1 MNSSPLLPARSE
13 EGNNAMEVVTLA
25 ALLFVYVVDD
35 STKVDPWGRV
45 WAQEAVSELERHS
58 HVWDAEPRTVSLAGA
73 RGETIAFQVMVRAE
87 ERDLRG
93 VNVVVGPLEGA
104 RTRIDPSAC
113 QFYKEW
119 YTKVTRASE
128 SPAHSCGPGW
138 YPDALVPWDV
148 PDGTVPVPTPAGEA
162 TYDAPPF
169 RVAKGLTQGIWID
182 VTIPRQ
188 LPAGT
193 YSGTLTVTA
202 ENAEPVELTL
212 CLRVWDFELPVERH
226 LIWTAWYNNF
236 SRLFRGYS
244 DDPSRPSP
252 QVRETEARLWQMCHH
267 HRINLSPGWGTPGYG
282 LRLEGEGAD
291 VQVDW
296 EEFDSLYGGYLDGSA
311 FPDGQPTRMFC
322 LPISAKSPSNLSPE
336 TRKNLL
342 REVAEHFLEKGY
354 HLEDHFVFLPDEPSE
369 RKPDSLETL
378 ERFAD
383 LVHSAHP
390 GLRTRGDIYTA
401 FSAKFVTR
409 YGRYI
414 DKWQVAAEHM
424 HLDWLAKEIAQGKQ
438 MGFYQASEPAIG
450 SEALDGDGLSLRTWE
465 WIAWKYRIQHVDL
478 YAIDAYQRLWD
489 KSPPTSIWVEPYNQ
503 SWVTNSQ
510 GVLIY
515 PGRDPA
521 VRVVD
526 TWLPIPSIR
535 MKQVRRGMQD
545 YEYFWMLKEMGQGE
559 FADALVN
566 GVIRRALMDSWVK
579 GEFTSKPWGDWSRNP
594 AKWDDAIRQAA
605 QAIETASGSEEE

>member
-1 MNSSPLLPARSE
+1 MAAVALA
-13 EGNNAMEVVTLA
+13 TLMS
-25 ALLFVYVVDD
+25 VYAVDD

-45 WAQEAVSELERHS
+45 WAREAVSGLEES
-58 HVWDAEPRTVSLAGA
+58 SQVWDSGSRTVSLAGA
-73 RGETIAFQVMVRAE
+73 RGETVAFQVMVRAE
-87 ERDLRG
+87 KADLQG
-93 VNVVVGPLEGA
+93 VDVALGPLEGA
-104 RTRIDPSAC
+104 GTRIDPSAGRL
-113 QFYKEW
+113 YKEW
-119 YTKVTRASE
+119 YTKVTRPSQ
-128 SPAHSCGPGW
+128 SPAHPCGPGW

-148 PDGTVPVPTPAGEA
+148 PDGGVPVPTPAGKA

-169 RVAKGLTQGIWID
+169 RVPRGLTQGIWID
-182 VTIPRQ
+182 VAIPRQ

-193 YSGTLTVTA
+193 YRGRLTVTA
-202 ENAEPVELTL
+202 KNAEPVELTL
-212 CLRVWDFELPVERH
+212 NLRVWNFQLPAERH

-236 SRLFRGYS
+236 SRLVRGYS
-244 DDPSRPSP
+244 DDPSNPSP
-252 QVRETEARLWQMCHH
+252 QARRSEASLWQVCHD
-267 HRINLSPGWGTPGYG
+267 HRINLSPGGATPGYG
-282 LRLEGEGAD
+282 LRVKGEGGD

-322 LPISAKSPSNLSPE
+322 LPVSAKSPSDLSPE
-336 TRKNLL
+336 SRRALL
-342 REVAEHFLEKGY
+342 RKVAEHFIEKGY
-354 HLEDHFVFLPDEPSE
+354 HLEDHFVFLPDEPSQK
-369 RKPDSLETL
+369 KPDSLATL

-383 LVHSAHP
+383 LVHGAHP

-401 FSAKFVTR
+401 FSAEFVER

-414 DKWQVAAEHM
+414 DKWQVAAEHLN
-424 HLDWLAKEIAQGKQ
+424 LDWLTKEVAQGKQ

-489 KSPPTSIWVEPYNQ
+489 KSPPTSIWIEPYNQ
-503 SWVTNSQ
+503 GWATNSQ

-526 TWLPIPSIR
+526 TWQVIPSIR

-545 YEYFWMLKEMGQGE
+545 YEYFWLLKELGQGKL
-559 FADALVN
+559 ADTLVN
-566 GVIRRALMDSWVK
+566 GVVRRALMDSWVN
-579 GEFTSKPWGDWSRNP
+579 GEFTSKPWGDWSRDP
-594 AKWDDAIRQAA
+594 AKWDDAVRQAA
-605 QAIETASGSEEE
+605 RAIEATGSSEQ